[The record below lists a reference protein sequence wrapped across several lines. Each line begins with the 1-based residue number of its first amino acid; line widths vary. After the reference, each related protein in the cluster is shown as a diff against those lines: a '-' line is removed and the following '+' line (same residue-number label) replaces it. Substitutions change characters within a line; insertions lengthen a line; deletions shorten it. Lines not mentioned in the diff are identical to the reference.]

1 MSSEE
6 DWEQEVI
13 EAQLELNR
21 DSWFELQ
28 QHGVTEETELRLEFF
43 YVAPDERAAR
53 ALAEALLEDT
63 EYEVG
68 VESSGGGMLKRKDW
82 AVNGTTHPT
91 VVSQE
96 ILDEWV
102 AWMVM
107 VGLENGCD
115 FEGWGAQ
122 LA

>member
-6 DWEQEVI
+6 AWEQEVI

-21 DSWFELQ
+21 DSWKELQ
-28 QHGVTEETELRLEFF
+28 EHGVTERTELRLDFL
-43 YVAPDERAAR
+43 YMAPDERAAR
-53 ALAEALLEDT
+53 SLAAVLQDET
-63 EYEVG
+63 EYEVE
-68 VESSGGGMLKRKDW
+68 VESTGGGMLKKKDW
-82 AVNGTTHPT
+82 TVHGTTHET

-107 VGLENGCD
+107 VGLENGCEFD
-115 FEGWGAQ
+115 GWGAQ
-122 LA
+122 VP